1 MISRDGKQA
10 DLLNVSMQKRLRK
23 LDQQSCGD
31 NPPTGKAPSARRVQV
46 EDVRIAAD
54 RSTVELRMK
63 RADTTSAQA
72 ETVSLVDDNSG
83 ARLALVS
90 SVVSD
95 LAGGHPGITAVLN
108 GTAAATCQFGSVAIK
123 DVKVSPLNE
132 SDSTVT
138 VTFNASNV
146 VPEDVA
152 GKTLLEIG
160 NKIFGLRDTTIKW
173 DMKVNPP
180 TMTVVVP
187 SSLLVASQKIRAFR
201 IFWTAP
207 DGEMALDPRAQCF
220 NSSKD
225 LADFGPDSSIERLVL
240 VSVDTKGKGT
250 YLLYGNGLAN
260 ATVLLP
266 AKAKLSA
273 VNGLPKDRV
282 LLLEIEKDDLQG
294 VKKLLFQKASGQH
307 LLVMDLPQAD
317 AKAQPPKV
325 TIDSPVIQNTDE
337 MEVAV
342 EKIDDLAS
350 VKMGEKDLQYT
361 KGKDS
366 IRLKNLRADGVTA
379 EQKTRELTF
388 EFKDKTKVA
397 VKLEVVAARVGT
409 K

>member
-1 MISRDGKQA
+1 
-10 DLLNVSMQKRLRK
+10 
-23 LDQQSCGD
+23 
-31 NPPTGKAPSARRVQV
+31 VQV

-63 RADTTSAQA
+63 RADTTLAQA
-72 ETVSLVDDNSG
+72 ETVSLVDDNNG

-95 LAGGHPGITAVLN
+95 FAGGHPGITAVLN
-108 GTAAATCQFGSVAIK
+108 GTAATTCQFGSVAIK

-160 NKIFGLRDTTIKW
+160 NKIFGLRDTTTKW

-225 LADFGPDSSIERLVL
+225 LADFGLDSSIERLVL

-307 LLVMDLPQAD
+307 LLVLDLPQAD

-342 EKIDDLAS
+342 EKVDDLAS

>member
-1 MISRDGKQA
+1 
-10 DLLNVSMQKRLRK
+10 
-23 LDQQSCGD
+23 
-31 NPPTGKAPSARRVQV
+31 
-46 EDVRIAAD
+46 
-54 RSTVELRMK
+54 
-63 RADTTSAQA
+63 
-72 ETVSLVDDNSG
+72 
-83 ARLALVS
+83 
-90 SVVSD
+90 
-95 LAGGHPGITAVLN
+95 
-108 GTAAATCQFGSVAIK
+108 
-123 DVKVSPLNE
+123 
-132 SDSTVT
+132 
-138 VTFNASNV
+138 
-146 VPEDVA
+146 
-152 GKTLLEIG
+152 
-160 NKIFGLRDTTIKW
+160 
-173 DMKVNPP
+173 
-180 TMTVVVP
+180 
-187 SSLLVASQKIRAFR
+187 
-201 IFWTAP
+201 
-207 DGEMALDPRAQCF
+207 
-220 NSSKD
+220 
-225 LADFGPDSSIERLVL
+225 
-240 VSVDTKGKGT
+240 VDTKGKGT

-307 LLVMDLPQAD
+307 LLVLDLPQAD

-342 EKIDDLAS
+342 EKVDDLAS